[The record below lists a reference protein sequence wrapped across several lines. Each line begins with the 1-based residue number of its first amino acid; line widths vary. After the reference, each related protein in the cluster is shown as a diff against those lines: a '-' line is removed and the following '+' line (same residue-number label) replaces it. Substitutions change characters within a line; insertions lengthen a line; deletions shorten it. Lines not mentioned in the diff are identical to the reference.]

1 MIEVLVATVASYLT
15 AVILGHF
22 FVYEMFGYELELLDN
37 LGLTAIFVGTSMFI
51 KFGIRRWFN
60 WMDERRFQ
68 EQALRRLM
76 RPRRTWK

>member
-1 MIEVLVATVASYLT
+1 MSQLRTHSVIEVLVTTAASYLT
-15 AVILGHF
+15 AVLLGHF

-60 WMDERRFQ
+60 WMDVRRQ
-68 EQALRRLM
+68 KDEDLHV
-76 RPRRTWK
+76 